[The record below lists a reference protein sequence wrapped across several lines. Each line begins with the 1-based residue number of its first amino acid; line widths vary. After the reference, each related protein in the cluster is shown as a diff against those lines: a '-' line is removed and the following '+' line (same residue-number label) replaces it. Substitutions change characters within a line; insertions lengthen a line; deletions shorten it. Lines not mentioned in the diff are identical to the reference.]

1 MCGRFVEINHAKQ
14 QINAF
19 FWQSF
24 HTPDKPSQ
32 SLDYNNLQEVF
43 RQIRSPK
50 YPPAPADPHQKSRAW
65 HLTAIT
71 SLMAK
76 TAVMD
81 LLEASIRFMALYAL
95 SYENRATA

>member
-14 QINAF
+14 QINTF
-19 FWQSF
+19 SGNLFIPL
-24 HTPDKPSQ
+24 TNLSQ

-43 RQIRSPK
+43 RQIRSPR
-50 YPPAPADPHQKSRAW
+50 YPPVPQTASKIARMAP
-65 HLTAIT
+65 TAIT

-81 LLEASIRFMALYAL
+81 LWEASIRFMALYAL